1 MALGGAALPP
11 ADRVGILELAA
22 AWVRLLHWSVEG
34 TYLAV
39 PILIVSGLD
48 LRVDALVALVTALL
62 LHLVLAHDPRVA
74 AAAEASVGSLAVL
87 VAVHEELGHR
97 IFLLQHLTRLFADI
111 AF

>member
-22 AWVRLLHWSVEG
+22 AWARLLHRSVEG

-39 PILIVSGLD
+39 PILVVSGLD

-62 LHLVLAHDPRVA
+62 LHLVLAHDPRAA

-97 IFLLQHLTRLFADI
+97 ILLHQLLTRLVADI